1 MRNIT
6 YVKLPDVINN
16 LDWLK
21 EYFHLTNQDLEVKE
35 KDTDCGKCKVY
46 HRDISIYRIF
56 SKIVRNL
63 PTDEYKLF
71 CEKFQKLLKI
81 GRDDN
86 IFEFVFIDI

>member
-1 MRNIT
+1 MIA
-6 YVKLPDVINN
+6 YVKKNYVLEN

-21 EYFHLTNQDLEVKE
+21 DYFNLTDQDLDVKE

-56 SKIVRNL
+56 SKIARNL